1 MRRAPVLCVKEIEM
15 KTRILA
21 LALATAPVLA
31 MAPAFTAPAM
41 AQTRADEI
49 RWQEAQRRFDNERAI
64 YERERARY
72 EESRR
77 YGRGGYRG
85 DRGGYGGGYGGAY
98 DSRYGWRSGNDWEP
112 SRYYREDPRY
122 EERPLS
128 AQDEVYRGADGRYYC
143 RRSDGTTGL
152 VVGAGV
158 GALLG
163 HSIDTRGERTTG
175 TVVGGVLG
183 ALVGREVERNSDVR
197 CR

>member
-1 MRRAPVLCVKEIEM
+1 MRTSL
-15 KTRILA
+15 LA
-21 LALATAPVLA
+21 LALATAPALA
-31 MAPAFTAPAM
+31 MAPVLAAPAF
-41 AQTRADEI
+41 AQTRVDEA
-49 RWQEAQRRFDNERAI
+49 RWEQAQRRFEEERSI

-72 EESRR
+72 EASRR

-85 DRGGYGGGYGGAY
+85 DRGGGY
-98 DSRYGWRSGNDWEP
+98 DERYGWRRDDSRDWEP

-122 EERPLS
+122 EERRLT
-128 AQDEVYRGADGRYYC
+128 AEDEVYRGQDGRYYC

-152 VVGAGV
+152 VIGAGA

-163 HSIDTRGERTTG
+163 NAVDGGRNRTAG

-183 ALVGREVERNSDVR
+183 ALIGREVERNQDIR

>member
-1 MRRAPVLCVKEIEM
+1 MKRHIIALSLGLAIAP
-15 KTRILA
+15 A
-21 LALATAPVLA
+21 LAFGA
-31 MAPAFTAPAM
+31 APAA
-41 AQTRADEI
+41 AQTRYEEQ
-49 RWQEAQRRFDNERAI
+49 RFREAQRRFDSERAI

-72 EESRR
+72 EDARR
-77 YGRGGYRG
+77 RGGRGAGYRDNYRNDDYGYAG
-85 DRGGYGGGYGGAY
+85 DDRYRWGGGSA
-98 DSRYGWRSGNDWEP
+98 DWDG

-128 AQDEVYRGADGRYYC
+128 AQDEVYRGSDGRYYC

-152 VVGAGV
+152 VIGAGV

-163 HSIDTRGERTTG
+163 RGIDTRGERTTG

-183 ALVGREVERNSDVR
+183 ALLGRQVERGQDLR